1 MSHSTVQYKRTV
13 YDEKKTEKIRVN
25 GNNTGF
31 LKTQGF
37 SVQRVRDS
45 VGIHAGFSVGMGWV
59 RGLKSSN
66 PVPTAALLD
75 AGRRGPEGSARI
87 QTASGCF

>member
-1 MSHSTVQYKRTV
+1 MK
-13 YDEKKTEKIRVN
+13 KKTEKIRVN